1 MLGTHRAVGEHREPG
16 SRQESD
22 AAVYESLQQVAQRV
36 HWIRMVTVQGH
47 NNVTRR
53 PRKPALVSPAIAA
66 VQFRD
71 DVGAHFVGNR
81 CRPVGGTIVDAR
93 NTAQKN
99 ADELSTL
106 TKEDQLLKL
115 RDDICTI
122 QKKYGLPC
130 TVAPQ

>member
-71 DVGAHFVGNR
+71 DVGAHFFGNR
-81 CRPVGGTIVDAR
+81 CRPVGGTIVDDYHFVDKCWQLKQDFLDTLLLVEAWYDDG
-93 NTAQKN
+93 N
-99 ADELSTL
+99 AEILVHL
-106 TKEDQLLKL
+106 
-115 RDDICTI
+115 
-122 QKKYGLPC
+122 
-130 TVAPQ
+130 